1 MNARRPILNHTKNRA
16 GGVAVETAVVLP
28 VLFMMMFGAVD
39 CARLN
44 MVRNTAQNAAYEGA
58 RNAITPGATASDA
71 ATVAQ
76 KVLNGVG
83 IKNYTVSVSPSTITT
98 ATDTVTV
105 TITVP
110 LKDNSWTAAASRT
123 TRNMVRSCTMSVEKT
138 KRS

>member
-1 MNARRPILNHTKNRA
+1 MNVRRPILKHSTSRA

-28 VLFMMMFGAVD
+28 VLFMIMFGAVD

-58 RNAITPGATASDA
+58 RNAITPGATANDA
-71 ATVAQ
+71 KTVAQ

-98 ATDTVTV
+98 ATDAVTV

-110 LKDNSWTAAASRT
+110 LKDNSWTAAASKT

-138 KRS
+138 KRN

>member
-1 MNARRPILNHTKNRA
+1 MNVRRPILKHSANRA

-28 VLFMMMFGAVD
+28 VLFMIMFGAVD

-58 RNAITPGATASDA
+58 RNAITPGATANHA
-71 ATVAQ
+71 KAVAQ

-83 IKNYTVSVSPSTITT
+83 IKNYTVSVSPATITT
-98 ATDTVTV
+98 ATDVVTVTV
-105 TITVP
+105 TVP
-110 LKDNSWTAAASRT
+110 LKDNSWTAAASKT